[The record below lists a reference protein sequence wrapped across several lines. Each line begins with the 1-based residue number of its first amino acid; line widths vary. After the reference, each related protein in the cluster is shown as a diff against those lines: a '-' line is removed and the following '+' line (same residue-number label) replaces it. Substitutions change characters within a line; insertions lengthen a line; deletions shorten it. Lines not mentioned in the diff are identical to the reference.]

1 MSQEMKN
8 KQTFGDYSGCS
19 FFILGILTNTSDSS
33 RLGTHS
39 LSAPCFYKAKK
50 KKKDPTKIRFDL
62 SRHQN
67 SDPSLRLKVI
77 ACIFST

>member
-50 KKKDPTKIRFDL
+50 KKKKTRQKSALICHDIKIQIRA
-62 SRHQN
+62 SG
-67 SDPSLRLKVI
+67 
-77 ACIFST
+77 